1 MRHGCR
7 DAPGRTRE
15 ALASQ
20 IHVTAQG
27 AAIEPLTRKERP
39 PASARFGAA
48 VPERRLGRGRSAAA
62 GTQRRRPR
70 TRPNGWRQNEVADE
84 VLAEVARQAASRR
97 QARDE
102 ARRHLGGRMRISR
115 PKSPSWF
122 LAWKELRRP
131 ARVVSVLIPSLAVA
145 GLLALNLPF
154 LRVQRVEVEGSAVVG
169 RAQLLAEAGVVMG
182 QSTLQVNTERLTESL
197 LSQPWVQT
205 ASAAVRWPGTLVLA
219 VTPLPPVLIY
229 SQGKREYLL
238 AASGAVLG
246 PVPSGPASAPLPILQ
261 DLQAGSPLHAGQVAL
276 PSPLTSALAQLSR
289 AFPAAYGVSVSR
301 FLITSVG
308 ALEIQSSAG
317 WTADLGPV
325 LTASQVGA
333 LGPKLEALRALAA
346 KVNLKGPGIHTIYL
360 EDPSQVVVNP

>member
-1 MRHGCR
+1 M
-7 DAPGRTRE
+7 
-15 ALASQ
+15 
-20 IHVTAQG
+20 
-27 AAIEPLTRKERP
+27 TRKERL
-39 PASARFGAA
+39 PAPTRFGAA
-48 VPERRLGRGRSAAA
+48 VPERRVGGRRVVPG
-62 GTQRRRPR
+62 GGQRRRPR
-70 TRPNGWRQNEVADE
+70 TRTGGWRQNEVADE

-102 ARRHLGGRMRISR
+102 ARRHLAGRMRISR
-115 PKSPSWF
+115 PKPPSWY
-122 LAWKELRRP
+122 LAWKELRQP

-154 LRVQRVEVEGSAVVG
+154 LRVQRVEVEGSPVVG

-182 QSTLQVNTERLTESL
+182 QSTLQVNTERLTASL

-205 ASAAVRWPGTLVLA
+205 ASAAVRWPGTLVLT

-229 SQGKREYLL
+229 ERGKQEYLL

-246 PVPSGPASAPLPILQ
+246 PVPSGPASAPLPVLQ
-261 DLQAGSPLHAGQVAL
+261 DLQRGSRPRAGQVAL
-276 PSPLTSALAQLSR
+276 PSRLTSALAQLSS

-301 FLITSVG
+301 YLISAVG

-317 WTADLGPV
+317 WTADLGPI
-325 LTASQVGA
+325 LTASQVA
-333 LGPKLEALRALAA
+333 NLGPKLEALRALAA